1 MLALGGNLQG
11 SWLDVLA
18 LVRLGASWVEKFC
31 VSFGRNVWEFVD
43 YSSLVAR
50 RLRKITRKFNKLS
63 SLRVSVLAV
72 FAWLAWCIGL
82 CGAAC

>member
-1 MLALGGNLQG
+1 MLG
-11 SWLDVLA
+11 
-18 LVRLGASWVEKFC
+18 C

-63 SLRVSVLAV
+63 FFRVSVLAV
-72 FAWLAWCIGL
+72 FAWLAWCVGWFVWCCL
-82 CGAAC
+82 LDQS